1 MAVITPATT
10 YPAGALN
17 VAGHNA
23 NIFSTTAGQ
32 GVMSEPNGGLEQAN
46 LDATFAVRDEHV
58 MSEEAVMARAE
69 SLTTPMD
76 IYNNAFAQREEDDP
90 TFVPIGGLCQR
101 VYVPYDVSAMVWQWS
116 FFVSVWRPFV
126 VKSSEDTL
134 FGADVPQVAVRV
146 FIDGVEYPAFRRPFP
161 VSADIHAL
169 AVPVA
174 GSAGPI
180 INYERVASLWFE
192 LSKLQTGISKGYHE
206 LTVRLF
212 MPRVHFNDEED
223 ELTVMAGVRRF
234 CESPT
239 LDGDEEVLATVH
251 TRVTLGSRGVRCVM
265 FK

>member
-1 MAVITPATT
+1 MAIITPATT
-10 YPAGALN
+10 YPAGALDI
-17 VAGHNA
+17 AGHNA

-32 GVMSEPNGGLEQAN
+32 GVLSEPNGGLEQAN

-58 MSEEAVMARAE
+58 MSEEAVVARAE
-69 SLTTPMD
+69 SLTVPMD

-90 TFVPIGGLCQR
+90 AFVPIGGLCQR
-101 VYVPYDVSAMVWQWS
+101 VHVPYTMSAVLWQWS

-126 VKSSEDTL
+126 VKASEDTL

-161 VSADIHAL
+161 VSADINAS
-169 AVPVA
+169 AVPLS
-174 GSAGPI
+174 GSAAAEI
-180 INYERVASLWFE
+180 SYERVTSLWFE
-192 LSKLQTGISKGYHE
+192 LSKLQTGVSKGYHE

-212 MPRVHFNDEED
+212 MPRVHFNNEEE
-223 ELTVMAGVRRF
+223 ELTVQVGVGRF
-234 CESPT
+234 CESPVI
-239 LDGDEEVLATVH
+239 DGDAEVFSTVH

>member
-1 MAVITPATT
+1 MATITPATT
-10 YPAGALN
+10 YPAGALDI
-17 VAGHNA
+17 AGHNA

-32 GVMSEPNGGLEQAN
+32 GVLSEPNGGLEQVN
-46 LDATFAVRDEHV
+46 LDATFSVRDEHV

-69 SLTTPMD
+69 SLTMPMD

-101 VYVPYDVSAMVWQWS
+101 VLVPYDVSAVVWQWS

-126 VKSSEDTL
+126 VKSQDETL

-146 FIDGVEYPAFRRPFP
+146 YVDGVEYPAFRRPLP
-161 VSADIHAL
+161 VSADINAL
-169 AVPVA
+169 AIPLA
-174 GSAGPI
+174 GSAGAEI
-180 INYERVASLWFE
+180 SYERVTSLWFE
-192 LSKLQTGISKGYHE
+192 LSKLQTSVSKGYHE

-212 MPRVHFNDEED
+212 MPRVHFNNEED
-223 ELTVMAGVRRF
+223 ELTAMVGVGRF

-239 LDGDEEVLATVH
+239 NDGDAEVISTIH
-251 TRVTLGSRGVRCVM
+251 TRVTLGSRGVRFVM